1 MPILF
6 TPWRYAYIKQGSTG
20 ACIFCHASGHEGDPF
35 DVLRLGCT
43 NYSIIMLNRYPYI
56 NGHLMVAPRRHTAD
70 LAGLSP
76 EEKSDMMDLVAHCTQ
91 VLGEVY
97 GPHGY
102 NVGMNLGRVAGAG
115 IEDHLHMHIVPRWN
129 GDHNFM
135 RVLADTR
142 MIPEDLSVTFA
153 NLKDRIAL

>member
-1 MPILF
+1 
-6 TPWRYAYIKQGSTG
+6 
-20 ACIFCHASGHEGDPF
+20 
-35 DVLRLGCT
+35 
-43 NYSIIMLNRYPYI
+43 
-56 NGHLMVAPRRHTAD
+56 MVAPRRHTAD